1 MNRRVFLKTAGVAA
15 AAVGASRLL
24 PAWAQAATVPT
35 VEEVQDIEHLNTGLK
50 EVLGVDF
57 GKLEP
62 SDKVTINAPE
72 IAESGANVPLEI
84 VADLA
89 PADVKAVHCFVDKNP
104 FPHIFSMS
112 FGPKAAQSYFAT
124 RIRIGE
130 TAPVRVVVETQ
141 DGRYLLAS
149 HVTRVTVGGCG

>member
-1 MNRRVFLKTAGVAA
+1 MNRRGFLKAAGATTAALAA
-15 AAVGASRLL
+15 TRLL

-57 GKLEP
+57 SKLEP
-62 SDKVTINAPE
+62 SDKVKINAPE
-72 IAESGANVPLEI
+72 IAESGANVPVEI
-84 VADLA
+84 VSDLA
-89 PADVKAVHCFVDKNP
+89 PAEVKAVHCFVDKNP
-104 FPHIFSMS
+104 FPHIFSMA
-112 FGPKAAQSYFAT
+112 FGPKAAQTYFAT

-130 TAPVRVVVETQ
+130 TAPVRVIVETA

>member
-1 MNRRVFLKTAGVAA
+1 MNRRGFLKKTGLAGAA
-15 AAVGASRLL
+15 LAASRFL

-35 VEEVQDIEHLNTGLK
+35 VEEVQDIEHLDEGLK
-50 EVLGVDF
+50 EVLGIDF
-57 GKLEP
+57 AKLEP

-72 IAESGANVPLEI
+72 IAESGANVPVEI
-84 VADLA
+84 VSELA
-89 PADVKAVHCFVDKNP
+89 PSEVKGIHCFVDKNP

-112 FGPKAAQSYFAT
+112 LGPKAAQTYFAT

-130 TAPVRVVVETQ
+130 TAPVRIVVETT